1 MAESTIDPLY
11 VKQLEE
17 TVEVLK
23 NGQVQY
29 IKDLETT
36 NEILT
41 SHVEKDI
48 RNGHWIDRHVDKD
61 TRKSVI
67 RSDLRVLGL
76 ALAYVVLKEGS
87 WMAYHLHRVETKKFS
102 GYEFGRLHG
111 RRGYFDTID
120 EAKSAA
126 LRAIR

>member
-1 MAESTIDPLY
+1 MAEHIIDPLY
-11 VKQLEE
+11 VKNLEE

-23 NGQVQY
+23 NRQCDY
-29 IKDLETT
+29 IKDLEEN

-41 SHVEKDI
+41 SLVERDI
-48 RNGHWIDRHVDKD
+48 RNGYWLDRNVDNDKH
-61 TRKSVI
+61 KPVV

-76 ALAYVVLKEGS
+76 ALAYVVVKDGR
-87 WMAYHLHRVETKKFS
+87 WMAYHLHRLETKKFS

-111 RRGYFDTID
+111 RRGYYDNID

-126 LRAIR
+126 MRAIR